1 MVKFNNITEAIDWL
15 QNQHKFNGKKDLN
28 LFKQAFIDLNIDLSN
43 IKKIHVGGTNGKGST
58 ASYINNVLV
67 NNGKKVGLFTSP
79 YLVTFNERIR
89 INSSYI
95 TNDDLLSLINYF
107 YNYNEYLYN
116 KYRYKLSFF
125 EILTLLSLKY
135 FYDMKCDVIIMEIGI
150 GGNLDSTNIINY
162 DVTLITNIG
171 FDHMKVLGN
180 TLEEIAL
187 EKIKAL
193 KNNGHLIATMDEKF
207 EPLIKSY
214 ISSISATY
222 HLIDSKLIKEV
233 DNNRFNYKD
242 LNFNLLMLGDYQRKN
257 AVLAYEGIKY
267 LFDFED
273 ENIIKYIN
281 QTIWQGRF
289 EEIYPN
295 IYIDGAHNVDAVS
308 SLFLNVEKLF
318 KNKKVT
324 VVYSALKDKDI
335 NAMLNIIRRYNY
347 EIILTSF
354 PDFRFESLENFIGK
368 NISYKPNSL
377 ELIKNL
383 KNNISKDEVIIITGS
398 LHFIGYI
405 KQNIKEIDYNCIK
418 RLQL

>member
-193 KNNGHLIATMDEKF
+193 KNNGHLITTMDEKF

>member
-95 TNDDLLSLINYF
+95 TNDDLLSLINHF

-193 KNNGHLIATMDEKF
+193 KNNGHLITTMDEKF

-405 KQNIKEIDYNCIK
+405 KQNIKEID
-418 RLQL
+418 